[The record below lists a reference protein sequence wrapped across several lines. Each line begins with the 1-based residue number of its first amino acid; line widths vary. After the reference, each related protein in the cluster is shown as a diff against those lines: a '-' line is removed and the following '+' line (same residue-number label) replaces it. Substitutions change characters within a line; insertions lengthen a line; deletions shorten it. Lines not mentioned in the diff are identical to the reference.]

1 LEQTLF
7 YKYPEVL
14 MRATGY
20 VSPKTGELIELTAND
35 KNVYVV
41 MKKRNTFFD
50 KHFDKQEDIAKLCGV
65 SVKQVGRIIRG
76 FIDSGL
82 MVANKGQAGQH
93 KNWRYEKVLDIVLY
107 VDNDNTEM
115 LPEIPEDFWRS
126 DVKQNKVV
134 KEWSGKKPAS
144 APQQPEQ
151 NFDDE
156 FDLPF

>member
-1 LEQTLF
+1 
-7 YKYPEVL
+7 

-107 VDNDNTEM
+107 VDNHKTEM
-115 LPEIPEDFWRS
+115 LQEIPEDFWRS

-134 KEWSGKKPAS
+134 KEWSGKKSSP
-144 APQQPEQ
+144 APQQSEQ
-151 NFDDE
+151 HFDDE

>member
-1 LEQTLF
+1 
-7 YKYPEVL
+7 

-20 VSPKTGELIELTAND
+20 VNPKTGELIELTAND

-93 KNWRYEKVLDIVLY
+93 KNWRYEKVLDILLY
-107 VDNDNTEM
+107 VDNDKTEM

-134 KEWSGKKPAS
+134 KEWSGKKSSPI
-144 APQQPEQ
+144 PQQPYQ
-151 NFDDE
+151 HFDDE

>member
-1 LEQTLF
+1 
-7 YKYPEVL
+7 

-20 VSPKTGELIELTAND
+20 ISPKTGELIELTAND

-76 FIDSGL
+76 FIESGL

-93 KNWRYEKVLDIVLY
+93 KNWRYEKVLDIILY
-107 VDNDNTEM
+107 VDNDKDEM
-115 LPEIPEDFWRS
+115 LPEIPEGFWRS

-134 KEWSGKKPAS
+134 KEWSGKGQIPAKTPLKS
-144 APQQPEQ
+144 TITPEPRLPYWAVE
-151 NFDDE
+151 DD
-156 FDLPF
+156 DSGPF

>member
-1 LEQTLF
+1 
-7 YKYPEVL
+7 

-20 VSPKTGELIELTAND
+20 VSSKTGELIELTAND

-107 VDNDNTEM
+107 VDNDKIEM

-134 KEWSGKKPAS
+134 KEWSGKKSSPV
-144 APQQPEQ
+144 PQQLQ
-151 NFDDE
+151 KDFDDE

>member
-1 LEQTLF
+1 
-7 YKYPEVL
+7 

-50 KHFDKQEDIAKLCGV
+50 KHFDKQEDIAKLCGI
-65 SVKQVGRIIRG
+65 SVKQVGRIIRS

-82 MVANKGQAGQH
+82 MIANKGQSGQH

-107 VDNDNTEM
+107 VNDDEIEM
-115 LPEIPEDFWRS
+115 LSEIPEDFWRS
-126 DVKQNKVV
+126 DVKQSKVV
-134 KEWSGKKPAS
+134 KEWSGNSKP
-144 APQQPEQ
+144 PQQPE
-151 NFDDE
+151 NHSDE

>member
-1 LEQTLF
+1 
-7 YKYPEVL
+7 

-76 FIDSGL
+76 FIESGL

-93 KNWRYEKVLDIVLY
+93 KNWRYEKVLDIILY
-107 VDNDNTEM
+107 VDNDETEM

-126 DVKQNKVV
+126 DVKHNKVV
-134 KEWSGKKPAS
+134 KEWSGKKS
-144 APQQPEQ
+144 APVPKQPDQ
-151 NFDDE
+151 HFDDE

>member
-1 LEQTLF
+1 
-7 YKYPEVL
+7 

-65 SVKQVGRIIRG
+65 SVKQVGRITRG

-82 MVANKGQAGQH
+82 MVAN
-93 KNWRYEKVLDIVLY
+93 
-107 VDNDNTEM
+107 
-115 LPEIPEDFWRS
+115 
-126 DVKQNKVV
+126 
-134 KEWSGKKPAS
+134 
-144 APQQPEQ
+144 
-151 NFDDE
+151 
-156 FDLPF
+156 

>member
-1 LEQTLF
+1 
-7 YKYPEVL
+7 

-20 VSPKTGELIELTAND
+20 VSPKTGELVELTAND

-65 SVKQVGRIIRG
+65 SLKQVGRIIRS

-82 MVANKGQAGQH
+82 IIADKGQAGQH
-93 KNWRYEKVLDIVLY
+93 KNWRYEKVLDIILY
-107 VDNDNTEM
+107 VNDDGTQM
-115 LPEIPEDFWRS
+115 LPEIPEAFWRS
-126 DVKQNKVV
+126 DVKQSKVV
-134 KEWSGKKPAS
+134 KEWSGKGQIP
-144 APQQPEQ
+144 APQQPEHH
-151 NFDDE
+151 FDDE

>member
-1 LEQTLF
+1 
-7 YKYPEVL
+7 

-35 KNVYVV
+35 KNVYIV

-65 SVKQVGRIIRG
+65 SLKQVGRIIRG

-107 VDNDNTEM
+107 VNNDNTEM

-134 KEWSGKKPAS
+134 RKWSGKKSSPA
-144 APQQPEQ
+144 PEQPEQ
-151 NFDDE
+151 HFDDE